1 MADTTTAAEQG
12 RQDGHLVLVAP
23 GPGTWTVDKAHVTR
37 PASRAHQELVLPTF
51 EAAFDR
57 MFARYGIPSG
67 GYRQVVLGG
76 FVYSQLAP
84 LEPDDFGPR
93 ATAAEE
99 ALAGRLWRLD
109 LDRWDLEVKPA
120 SIARLREL
128 VAVDPDALPDGA
140 LAAHVRT
147 CADHLVAM
155 IAQHHEFNGAAMVPL
170 GDFLAHAMAW
180 TDLPMSVLLEL
191 FAGASPTS
199 TGACPELDDVREAL
213 RDDPEGAD
221 LLRSGADPAAVLDGL
236 RLGSKPATVA
246 AVDAWIDLVGHRVV
260 DGFDV
265 DQPYLLERPAL
276 LVAGLR
282 RALEEGPAAGPGV
295 EVRLAEV
302 RALVPEEHRAAFD
315 DLHREAHDLYR
326 LRDERG
332 IYSDS
337 AAFGLLRRAMRAAGG
352 RLQARGVVAD
362 VDDALEA
369 GIDELVGLLRG
380 GAEPAGAEL
389 AARRAHRQ
397 RWTVADVPAFLGDPP
412 GPPPPFDL
420 LPPAMGRLTRAIV
433 TVSGNMSSEAPGQQQ
448 VDAVHGQAGSP
459 GVHEGVAR
467 LVRSVDDLDRVEPG
481 DVIVTLTTSESFN
494 LALSL
499 ASAVVTDQGGLLS
512 HAAILAREYGI
523 PAVVGTGDATTR
535 IPDGAVVRV
544 DGTTGAVSW

>member
-1 MADTTTAAEQG
+1 MAEATTAAEQD

-51 EAAFDR
+51 EAAFGR
-57 MFARYGIPSG
+57 MFSRYGIPSG

-76 FVYSQLAP
+76 FVFSQLAP
-84 LEPDDFGPR
+84 VEPDDFGSR
-93 ATAAEE
+93 AAAAEE
-99 ALAGRLWRLD
+99 ALATRLWRLD
-109 LDRWDLEVKPA
+109 LERWDGEVKPA
-120 SIARLREL
+120 SVLRLREL
-128 VAVDPDALPDGA
+128 VGVDPDALPDGA
-140 LAAHVRT
+140 LADHVRT

-155 IAQHHEFNGAAMVPL
+155 IAQHHEFNGAAMIPL

-180 TDLPMSVLLEL
+180 TDLPMSVLGEL

-199 TGACPELDDVREAL
+199 TGACPELVDVRAAL
-213 RDDPEGAD
+213 RDDPEAAA
-221 LLRSGADPAAVLDGL
+221 LLRSGGDPAAVLEGL
-236 RLGSKPATVA
+236 RRGSTPATAA
-246 AVDAWIDLVGHRVV
+246 AVDAWIDLVGHRVI

-265 DQPYLLERPAL
+265 DQPYLLERPAV

-282 RALEEGPAAGPGV
+282 RALEDPADGPAV
-295 EVRLAEV
+295 EARLAEV
-302 RALVPEEHRAAFD
+302 RALVPDEHREAFD
-315 DLHREAHDLYR
+315 GLHREARDLYR

-337 AAFGLLRRAMRAAGG
+337 AAFGLLRRAMRAAGV
-352 RLQARGVVAD
+352 RLHARGVVAD
-362 VDDALEA
+362 VEDAIEA

-380 GAEPAGAEL
+380 GAEPAGEEL

-397 RWTVADVPAFLGDPP
+397 RWTVADLPAFLGDPP

-433 TVSGNMSSEAPGQQQ
+433 TVSGNMSSEAPGPQEADTVQ
-448 VDAVHGQAGSP
+448 GQAGSP

-481 DVIVTLTTSESFN
+481 DVIVTVTTSESFN

-523 PAVVGTGDATTR
+523 PAVVGTGDATAR

-544 DGTTGAVSW
+544 DGTAGAVSW